1 MPAMISI
8 QAPGPDAPT
17 KQELQALDSIWANQ
31 EKVVGHRVDFTDK
44 SMRWPQP
51 LPGVALDDVAAMFQQ
66 LLGWPAWV
74 RLFARPPHAVL
85 AASQLARQR
94 GLNPGVRWV
103 APGAGAPFDPP
114 KGPPGVD
121 ILRADWASG
130 AAEVQRAAARARSQ
144 GLVLVVDESLTGF
157 RLSRRGATE
166 AFGLEPDAVLL
177 ALELSGGVGAAILAG
192 IGEPPRKA
200 AAAPDAAVLAQL
212 AGLARWLGE
221 FDLAGRLNDLGRG
234 LEVGLH
240 FFRRK
245 AMLDAELF
253 VERPWALPR
262 LGGKRV
268 WAFME
273 LAREEGLL
281 LDKMVMLDAGLD
293 LEDMQRLVWPRLA
306 RAVARL
312 RVLPEGQKA
321 PGGWRDAG
329 PTAKRIGLD
338 ELLPVQK

>member
-1 MPAMISI
+1 MPSLISI
-8 QAPGPDAPT
+8 HAPGPDAPT
-17 KQELQALDSIWANQ
+17 RHELQTLESIWASQ
-31 EKVVGHRVDFTDK
+31 DKVTDRRIDFIDK
-44 SMRWPQP
+44 SMRWHQP
-51 LPGVALDDVAAMFQQ
+51 LPGVTADDVAAMFQR
-66 LLGWPAWV
+66 LLAWPAWV

-85 AASQLARQR
+85 AASHLARQR

-130 AAEVQRAAARARSQ
+130 AAEVQRAAARAKSQ

-157 RLSRRGATE
+157 RLSRRGAVE
-166 AFGLEPDAVLL
+166 AFGLEPDAVLMAIDL
-177 ALELSGGVGAAILAG
+177 PGGASAAILAG

-200 AAAPDAAVLAQL
+200 AAAPDAEVLAHL

-221 FDLAGRLNDLGRG
+221 FDLAGRLNDLGRA
-234 LEVGLH
+234 LEVGLN

-281 LDKMVMLDAGLD
+281 MDKMVMLDAGLD
-293 LEDMQRLVWPRLA
+293 LEVMQRLVWPRLA

-321 PGGWRDAG
+321 PGGWREAG

-338 ELLPVQK
+338 ELLPAQK